1 MLEMK
6 VPKDGVIKFNEL
18 ERGQMYFISF
28 EKPVVI
34 SIRGVKIFDIGN
46 IRLINVGEFIS
57 LTLFSKGVVICTTE
71 FNHNQQLKRDDYYKP
86 TEVFVLEKHKVIDE
100 KKETEIEKNPLQRVQ

>member
-18 ERGQMYFISF
+18 ERGQIYFISF
-28 EKPVVI
+28 EEPVVI
-34 SIRGVKIFDIGN
+34 S
-46 IRLINVGEFIS
+46 
-57 LTLFSKGVVICTTE
+57 TTE

-86 TEVFVLEKHKVIDE
+86 TEVFVLEE
-100 KKETEIEKNPLQRVQ
+100 EES